1 MDATSNRPSHRG
13 QRDDGCHQAAHARH
27 RGPTADQGLRREG
40 LRSRSHARPAHRSIS
55 GGRALGPRI
64 DVADPRP
71 PERGRVAANRYS
83 FRARALFGREVA
95 RDLCRALPRSRG
107 PDQAKSRYCMSK
119 TSTTATL
126 EKALVRARAQ
136 RDADLNDLMEEL
148 RIPSVSALAQH
159 RPDCLRNAE
168 WLRARFERMG
178 FKAQLINEPR
188 EGKPVVVAEWNGA
201 PGKPHL
207 TIYGH
212 YDVQPAD
219 PIDKWETPAFEPEV
233 RNGNLFARGACDNK
247 GDHMTA
253 IKAVE
258 HLAASGELPANIR
271 FLIEGEEE
279 STGYALPQYL
289 RKHGKD
295 LGTDAVLVWDGG
307 FDELG
312 RPVMA
317 TALRGILYVE
327 IHARGA
333 AIDLHSGSF
342 GGNAPNPINTLAR
355 IIGALKDA
363 DGHVTIPGFYGDVK
377 PPTAAELAEW
387 RKDDATF
394 QKEALELTGA
404 RALEGEP
411 AFLALERK
419 GSRPTLDAN
428 GILGGFF
435 EEAFGRKTA
444 LMREGGSIPVA
455 VDFQEAIGAP
465 LMISGIGQAD
475 AAVHSPNEHLLISQY
490 HTGIEALIRFIC
502 RFAESGGS

>member
-1 MDATSNRPSHRG
+1 
-13 QRDDGCHQAAHARH
+13 
-27 RGPTADQGLRREG
+27 
-40 LRSRSHARPAHRSIS
+40 
-55 GGRALGPRI
+55 
-64 DVADPRP
+64 
-71 PERGRVAANRYS
+71 
-83 FRARALFGREVA
+83 
-95 RDLCRALPRSRG
+95 
-107 PDQAKSRYCMSK
+107 MSK

-126 EKALVRARAQ
+126 EKALARARAQ

-148 RIPSVSALAQH
+148 RIPSVSALEQH

-168 WLRARFERMG
+168 WLRARLERMG
-178 FKAQLINEPR
+178 FKAQLVNEPR

-219 PIDKWETPAFEPEV
+219 PIDKWQTPAFEPDV

-258 HLAASGELPANIR
+258 HLAASGELPLNIR

-279 STGYALPQYL
+279 STGYSLPQYL
-289 RKHGKD
+289 RKHGKE
-295 LGTDAVLVWDGG
+295 LRTDAVLVWDGG
-307 FDELG
+307 FDELD

-317 TALRGILYVE
+317 SALRGILYVE

-355 IIGALKDA
+355 IVAALKGA
-363 DGHVTIPGFYGDVK
+363 DGHITIPGFYDDVK
-377 PPTAAELAEW
+377 PPTDAELVEW

-394 QKEALELTGA
+394 QKEALRLTGA
-404 RALEGEP
+404 RALEGESS
-411 AFLALERK
+411 FLALERK

-428 GILGGFF
+428 GILGGFVEKGEKTVIPATAFAKVSMRLVPDQDWEKILKSLEAYVQTLTTPGVEVRVDKLGSAPPVLSATDHAAAQALQTAF
-435 EEAFGRKTA
+435 EEAFGRKTV

-490 HTGIEALIRFIC
+490 HTGIEALIRFMC
-502 RFAESGGS
+502 RFAESGTA

>member
-1 MDATSNRPSHRG
+1 
-13 QRDDGCHQAAHARH
+13 
-27 RGPTADQGLRREG
+27 
-40 LRSRSHARPAHRSIS
+40 
-55 GGRALGPRI
+55 
-64 DVADPRP
+64 
-71 PERGRVAANRYS
+71 
-83 FRARALFGREVA
+83 
-95 RDLCRALPRSRG
+95 
-107 PDQAKSRYCMSK
+107 MSK
-119 TSTTATL
+119 TSTAAAL
-126 EKALVRARAQ
+126 EKALARARAH

-168 WLRARFERMG
+168 WLRSRFESMG
-178 FKAQLINEPR
+178 FKAQVVNEPR

-201 PGKPHL
+201 RGKPHL

-219 PIDKWETPAFEPEV
+219 PIDKWETPAFEPNV

-258 HLAASGELPANIR
+258 HLAASGELPLNIR

-279 STGYALPQYL
+279 SSGDSLPQYL

-295 LGTDAVLVWDGG
+295 LRTDAVLVWDGG

-333 AIDLHSGSF
+333 AIDLHSGTF

-355 IIGALKDA
+355 IIGRLKDT
-363 DGHVTIPGFYGDVK
+363 DGHITIPGFYDAVK
-377 PPTAAELAEW
+377 PPTDAELAEW
-387 RKDDATF
+387 RKDDPTF
-394 QKEALELTGA
+394 QKEALKLTGA

-411 AFLALERK
+411 SFLALERK

-428 GILGGFF
+428 GILGGFVEQGSKTVIPATAFAKVSMRLVPDQEPEKILQSLTAYVQTLTTPGVEVRVDNLGTAPPVLSATDHAAAQALQIAF

-455 VDFQEAIGAP
+455 VDFQEAVGAP
-465 LMISGIGQAD
+465 LMISGIAQAD
-475 AAVHSPNEHLLISQY
+475 CAVHSPNEHLLISQY
-490 HTGIEALIRFIC
+490 HTGIEALIRFMC
-502 RFAESGGS
+502 RFAESGAA

>member
-1 MDATSNRPSHRG
+1 
-13 QRDDGCHQAAHARH
+13 
-27 RGPTADQGLRREG
+27 
-40 LRSRSHARPAHRSIS
+40 
-55 GGRALGPRI
+55 
-64 DVADPRP
+64 
-71 PERGRVAANRYS
+71 
-83 FRARALFGREVA
+83 
-95 RDLCRALPRSRG
+95 
-107 PDQAKSRYCMSK
+107 MSK
-119 TSTTATL
+119 TSTAATL
-126 EKALVRARAQ
+126 EKALAHARAHK
-136 RDADLNDLMEEL
+136 DDDLKDLMEEL
-148 RIPSVSALAQH
+148 RIPSVSALKQRH
-159 RPDCLRNAE
+159 PDCVRNAE
-168 WLRARFERMG
+168 WLRDRFERMG
-178 FKAQLINEPR
+178 FKAKVAHETKDGL
-188 EGKPVVVAEWNGA
+188 PVVVADWNGA

-219 PIDKWETPAFEPEV
+219 PVDKWETPAFEPNV

-253 IKAVE
+253 LKAVE
-258 HLAASGELPANIR
+258 HIAASGDLPLNIR

-279 STGYALPQYL
+279 SGGHALPQYL
-289 RKHGKD
+289 RAHAKE

-342 GGNAPNPINTLAR
+342 GGNAPNPLNTLGR
-355 IIGALKDA
+355 IVGALKDPN
-363 DGHVTIPGFYGDVK
+363 GHVTIPGFYDDVK
-377 PPTAAELAEW
+377 PPTEAELVEW
-387 RKDDATF
+387 RKDDAEF
-394 QKEALELTGA
+394 QKAALRLTGA

-411 AFLALERK
+411 GFLALERK
-419 GSRPTLDAN
+419 GSRPTLDVN
-428 GILGGFF
+428 GMLGGFVEEGEKTVIPATAFAKVSMRLVPDQDWQKIFKSLEAYVQTLTTPGVVVDVERLGTAPPILSGADHPGALALQAAF
-435 EEAFGRKTA
+435 EESFGRKTA
-444 LMREGGSIPVA
+444 LAREGGSIPVG

-465 LMISGIGQAD
+465 LIISGIGQAD

-502 RFAESGGS
+502 RFAESGAA